1 MVPVFFHSQCA
12 HFAPVDHV
20 PAEISVGLIRWI
32 RRVLFPRAVVLDQ

>member
-20 PAEISVGLIRWI
+20 PLQIFLVNQLP
-32 RRVLFPRAVVLDQ
+32 LYQCH